1 MKTWKKQG
9 DELEPLVPK
18 KSSHLK
24 PPKQQK
30 QTDKECI
37 MGENGVDN
45 VDEYKERENEE
56 NAEHVNMF
64 EDSRN
69 NIGDLVMYHER
80 EDISCIF
87 QSIFQPPQWSYLK
100 YS

>member
-1 MKTWKKQG
+1 
-9 DELEPLVPK
+9 
-18 KSSHLK
+18 
-24 PPKQQK
+24 
-30 QTDKECI
+30 

-69 NIGDLVMYHER
+69 NITGYKAATYGH
-80 EDISCIF
+80 IIQNSKI
-87 QSIFQPPQWSYLK
+87 
-100 YS
+100 